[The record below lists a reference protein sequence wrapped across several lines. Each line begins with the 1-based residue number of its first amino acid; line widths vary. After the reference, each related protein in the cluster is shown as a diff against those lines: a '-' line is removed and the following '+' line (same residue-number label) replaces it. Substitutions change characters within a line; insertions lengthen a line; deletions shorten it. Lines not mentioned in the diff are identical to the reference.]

1 MAEGSILP
9 TVPNAAIERGQP
21 IQVNAPMAQQQARQ
35 AFVPSRTQY
44 VQASGQ
50 ARVQESLLGEVNNR
64 NIEALSRLSASLG
77 QKFQEAQEDKFA
89 EGYLRHMQGEAVA
102 DIAEENP
109 FWGIFG
115 DGAAVRGA
123 RAAQVQNA
131 GTSVLS
137 WVQANQGSL
146 IGMPADAQRKAVA
159 DYVQTLNTG
168 DPQADMLIAQSA
180 MKMFPAVMDNL
191 TRASEGENQRQAAL
205 AQADVLEQHAQGLSY
220 AADQVAKGQMAPEHY
235 DALKAQFL
243 QAAMPMPG
251 QSPESYRA
259 SMQGNVLSLVRNGQ
273 FELANSVRSQVLDPM
288 LTPDE
293 RFQLDQQMKQANA
306 TWLKDN
312 PVSRDYT
319 EFTGT
324 LPSQINAGRYSTEE
338 QLLADIDRTNA
349 DFKAQTGALNP
360 MINNEERAQYLAR
373 WQAWKQQQDEANAK
387 AEAKQN
393 DEEVK
398 RTIFMQGFAHGS
410 PSTMTASGLDARQ
423 KAAFEQ
429 TEAAKF
435 LTEPGLQSASN
446 LGKLAVNG
454 YTLAPLKEKLSGTL
468 GVLKG
473 GGIPREEDM
482 QALQASFQKF
492 QNTPYGLGAAE
503 AYFGED
509 LPLVMEMAGLDMS
522 DKANQQYFRERAQAQ
537 RNVLKPGPDTIKK
550 ANDLVD
556 SEMTNKGIGSWWA
569 RTFNDAQAIGIG
581 YESALKED
589 MKRHTAEVM
598 AQYPNLDEEQVLK
611 IAGQRSM
618 KGKQVLGNMLVA
630 GPGADK
636 LFRNL
641 NSHLDI
647 PMQTPGDTRFNVAI
661 NDQIRTKVDK
671 RYDFTVG
678 SINAFQNGQMYVTV
692 TRDDGVQQNIVMSAE
707 QVAQSINTSKAK
719 ATADNKERRKTY
731 QLETG
736 MREAYRVSEANRGKM

>member
-1 MAEGSILP
+1 MAEGNILP

-21 IQVNAPMAQQQARQ
+21 IQVNAPMATQQAQQ
-35 AFVPSRTQY
+35 AFRPARSTY
-44 VQASGQ
+44 IQASGNAKQ
-50 ARVQESLLGEVNNR
+50 MDVLLGEVNSR
-64 NIEALSRLSASLG
+64 NLEALSRLSANLG

-109 FWGIFG
+109 FKGIFG

-123 RAAQVQNA
+123 RAAQVQNS
-131 GTSVLS
+131 GSSVLS

-159 DYVQTLNTG
+159 DYIQTLNTG
-168 DPQADMLIAQSA
+168 DPQADMLIAQNA
-180 MKMFPAVMDNL
+180 MKILPAVMDNL

-205 AQADVLEQHAQGLSY
+205 AQADTLEQHAQGLQY
-220 AADQVAKGQMAPEHY
+220 AADQVAKGQLAPEHY
-235 DALKAQFL
+235 DALKAQAI
-243 QAAMPMPG
+243 QSAMPMPG

-259 SMQGNVLSLVRNGQ
+259 SMQGNMLSLVRNGQ
-273 FELANSVRSQVLDPM
+273 FELANSIRSQVLDPM

-293 RFQLDQQMKQANA
+293 QFQLDQQMKQANA

-312 PVSRDYT
+312 PVSGDFT
-319 EFTGT
+319 MFTGT

-338 QLLADIDRTNA
+338 QLLADIERTNG
-349 DFKAQTGALNP
+349 DYKSQTGALNP
-360 MINNEERAQYLAR
+360 MINNEEKAQYVAR
-373 WQAWKQQQDEANAK
+373 WQAWKQQQDAADAK
-387 AEAKQN
+387 AQAKQD
-393 DEEVK
+393 DEQVK
-398 RTIFMQGFAHGS
+398 RTIYMQGFAHGS
-410 PSTMTASGLDARQ
+410 PSVMTASGLDARQ

-509 LPLVMEMAGLDMS
+509 LPLMMEMANMDMS

-537 RNVLKPGPDTIKK
+537 RQVLKPGQDTINK

-556 SEMTNKGIGSWWA
+556 SEMQPGWWSK
-569 RTFNDAQAIGIG
+569 FWGDAQSLGVG
-581 YESALKED
+581 YEAALKED
-589 MKRHTAEVM
+589 MKRHTSEVM

-661 NDQIRTKVDK
+661 NDSIRTKVDK

-692 TRDDGVQQNIVMSAE
+692 TRDDGMQQSIVMSAQ
-707 QVAQSINTSKAK
+707 QVAEQINSSKAK
-719 ATADNKERRKTY
+719 ATADDKERRKSMT
-731 QLETG
+731 LETG
-736 MREAYRVSEANRGKM
+736 MREAYRVSEANKGKY

>member
-1 MAEGSILP
+1 MAEGNILP

-21 IQVNAPMAQQQARQ
+21 IQVNAPMATQQAQQ
-35 AFVPSRTQY
+35 AFRPARSTY
-44 VQASGQ
+44 IQASGNAKQ
-50 ARVQESLLGEVNNR
+50 MDVLLGEVNSR
-64 NIEALSRLSASLG
+64 NLEALSRLSANLG

-109 FWGIFG
+109 FKGIFG

-123 RAAQVQNA
+123 RAAQVQNS
-131 GTSVLS
+131 GSSVLS

-159 DYVQTLNTG
+159 DYIQTLNTG
-168 DPQADMLIAQSA
+168 DPQADMLIAQNA
-180 MKMFPAVMDNL
+180 MKILPAVMDNL

-205 AQADVLEQHAQGLSY
+205 AQADTLEQHAQGLQY
-220 AADQVAKGQMAPEHY
+220 AADQVAKGQLAPEHY
-235 DALKAQFL
+235 DALKAQAI
-243 QAAMPMPG
+243 QSAMPMPG

-259 SMQGNVLSLVRNGQ
+259 SMQGNMLSLVRNGQ
-273 FELANSVRSQVLDPM
+273 FELANSIRSQVLDPM

-312 PVSRDYT
+312 PVSGDYT
-319 EFTGT
+319 MFTGT
-324 LPSQINAGRYSTEE
+324 LPSQINAGRYATEE
-338 QLLADIDRTNA
+338 QLLADIDRTNG
-349 DFKAQTGALNP
+349 DYKSQTGALNP
-360 MINNEERAQYLAR
+360 MINNEEKAQYVAR
-373 WQAWKQQQDEANAK
+373 WQAWKQQQDAAAAK
-387 AEAKQN
+387 EQAKQD
-393 DEEVK
+393 DEQVK
-398 RTIFMQGFAHGS
+398 RTIYMQGFAHGS
-410 PSTMTASGLDARQ
+410 PSVMTASGLDARQ

-509 LPLVMEMAGLDMS
+509 LPLVMEMAGMDMS

-537 RNVLKPGPDTIKK
+537 RNVLKPGQDTINK

-556 SEMTNKGIGSWWA
+556 SEMQPGWWSK
-569 RTFNDAQAIGIG
+569 FWGDAQALGVG

-598 AQYPNLDEEQVLK
+598 AQYPNLNEEQVLK

-661 NDQIRTKVDK
+661 NDSIRTKVDK

-707 QVAQSINTSKAK
+707 NVAQMINTSKAK
-719 ATADNKERRKTY
+719 ATADDKERRKANN
-731 QLETG
+731 LETG
-736 MREAYRVSEANRGKM
+736 MREAYRVSEANKGKY

>member
-1 MAEGSILP
+1 MAEGNILP

-21 IQVNAPMAQQQARQ
+21 IQVNAPMATQQAQQ
-35 AFVPSRTQY
+35 AFRPARSTY
-44 VQASGQ
+44 IQASGNAKQ
-50 ARVQESLLGEVNNR
+50 MDVLLGEVNSR
-64 NIEALSRLSASLG
+64 NLEALSRLSANLG

-109 FWGIFG
+109 FKGIFG

-123 RAAQVQNA
+123 RAAQVQNS
-131 GTSVLS
+131 GSSVLS

-159 DYVQTLNTG
+159 DYIQTLNTG
-168 DPQADMLIAQSA
+168 DPQADMLIAQNA
-180 MKMFPAVMDNL
+180 MKILPAVMDNL

-205 AQADVLEQHAQGLSY
+205 AQADTLEQHAQGLQY
-220 AADQVAKGQMAPEHY
+220 AADQVAKGQLAPEHY
-235 DALKAQFL
+235 DALKAQAI
-243 QAAMPMPG
+243 QSAMPMPG

-259 SMQGNVLSLVRNGQ
+259 SMQGNMLSLVRNGQ
-273 FELANSVRSQVLDPM
+273 FELANSIRSQVLDPM

-293 RFQLDQQMKQANA
+293 QFQLDQQMKQANA

-312 PVSRDYT
+312 PVSGDYT
-319 EFTGT
+319 MFTGT
-324 LPSQINAGRYSTEE
+324 LPSQINAGRYATEE
-338 QLLADIDRTNA
+338 QLLADIDRTNG
-349 DFKAQTGALNP
+349 DYKSQTGALNP
-360 MINNEERAQYLAR
+360 MINNEEKAQYVAR
-373 WQAWKQQQDEANAK
+373 WQAWKQQQDAAAAK
-387 AEAKQN
+387 EQAKQD
-393 DEEVK
+393 DEQVK
-398 RTIFMQGFAHGS
+398 RTIYMQGFAHGS
-410 PSTMTASGLDARQ
+410 PSVMAASGLDARQ

-509 LPLVMEMAGLDMS
+509 LPLVMEMAGMDMS

-537 RNVLKPGPDTIKK
+537 RNVLKPGQDTINK

-556 SEMTNKGIGSWWA
+556 AEMQPGWWSK
-569 RTFNDAQAIGIG
+569 FWGDAQALGVG

-598 AQYPNLDEEQVLK
+598 AQYPNLNEEQVLK

-661 NDQIRTKVDK
+661 NDSIRTKVDK

-707 QVAQSINTSKAK
+707 NVAQMINTSKAK
-719 ATADNKERRKTY
+719 ATADDKERRKSNN
-731 QLETG
+731 LATG
-736 MREAYRVSEANRGKM
+736 MREAYRVSEANKGKY

>member
-1 MAEGSILP
+1 MAEGNILP

-21 IQVNAPMAQQQARQ
+21 IKVNAPMATQQAQQ
-35 AFVPSRTQY
+35 AFRPARSTY
-44 VQASGQ
+44 IQASGNAKQ
-50 ARVQESLLGEVNNR
+50 MDVLLGEVNSR
-64 NIEALSRLSASLG
+64 NLEALSRLSANLG

-109 FWGIFG
+109 FKGIFG

-123 RAAQVQNA
+123 RAAQVQNS
-131 GTSVLS
+131 GSSVLS

-159 DYVQTLNTG
+159 DYIQTLNTG
-168 DPQADMLIAQSA
+168 DPQADMLIAQNA
-180 MKMFPAVMDNL
+180 MKILPAVMDNL

-205 AQADVLEQHAQGLSY
+205 AQADTLEQHAQGLQY
-220 AADQVAKGQMAPEHY
+220 AADQVAKGQLAPEHY
-235 DALKAQFL
+235 DALKAQAI
-243 QAAMPMPG
+243 QSAMPMPG

-259 SMQGNVLSLVRNGQ
+259 SMQGNMLSLVRNGQ
-273 FELANSVRSQVLDPM
+273 FELANSIRSQVLDPM

-293 RFQLDQQMKQANA
+293 QFQLDQQMKQANA

-312 PVSRDYT
+312 PVSGDYT
-319 EFTGT
+319 MFTGT
-324 LPSQINAGRYSTEE
+324 LPSQINAGRYATEE
-338 QLLADIDRTNA
+338 QLLADIDRTNG
-349 DFKAQTGALNP
+349 DYKSQTGALNP
-360 MINNEERAQYLAR
+360 MINNEEKAQYVAR
-373 WQAWKQQQDEANAK
+373 WQAWKQQQDAAAAK
-387 AEAKQN
+387 EQAKQD
-393 DEEVK
+393 DEQVK
-398 RTIFMQGFAHGS
+398 RTIYMQGFAHGS
-410 PSTMTASGLDARQ
+410 PSVMTASGLDARQ

-509 LPLVMEMAGLDMS
+509 LPLVMEMAGMDMS

-537 RNVLKPGPDTIKK
+537 RTVLKPGQDTINK

-556 SEMTNKGIGSWWA
+556 SEMQPGWWSK
-569 RTFNDAQAIGIG
+569 FWGDAQALGVG
-581 YESALKED
+581 YEAALKED

-598 AQYPNLDEEQVLK
+598 AQYPNLNEEQVLK

-661 NDQIRTKVDK
+661 NDSIRTKVDK

-707 QVAQSINTSKAK
+707 NVAQMINTSKAK
-719 ATADNKERRKTY
+719 ATADDKERRKANN
-731 QLETG
+731 LATG
-736 MREAYRVSEANRGKM
+736 MREAYRVSEANKGKY

>member
-1 MAEGSILP
+1 MAEGNILP

-21 IQVNAPMAQQQARQ
+21 IQVNAPMATQQAQQ
-35 AFVPSRTQY
+35 AFRPARSTY
-44 VQASGQ
+44 IQASGNAKQ
-50 ARVQESLLGEVNNR
+50 MDVLLGEVNSR
-64 NIEALSRLSASLG
+64 NLEALSRLSANLG

-109 FWGIFG
+109 FKGIFG

-123 RAAQVQNA
+123 RAAQVQNS
-131 GTSVLS
+131 GSSVLS

-159 DYVQTLNTG
+159 DYIQTLNTG
-168 DPQADMLIAQSA
+168 DPQADMLIAQNA
-180 MKMFPAVMDNL
+180 MKILPAVMDNL

-205 AQADVLEQHAQGLSY
+205 AQADTLEQHAQGLQY
-220 AADQVAKGQMAPEHY
+220 AADQVAKGQLAPEHY
-235 DALKAQFL
+235 DALKAQAI
-243 QAAMPMPG
+243 QSAMPMPG

-259 SMQGNVLSLVRNGQ
+259 SMQGNMLSLVRNGQ
-273 FELANSVRSQVLDPM
+273 FELANSIRSQVLDPM

-312 PVSRDYT
+312 PVSGDYT
-319 EFTGT
+319 MFTGT
-324 LPSQINAGRYSTEE
+324 LPSQINAGRYATEE
-338 QLLADIDRTNA
+338 QLLADIERTNG
-349 DFKAQTGALNP
+349 DYKAQTGALNP
-360 MINNEERAQYLAR
+360 MINNEEKAEYVAR
-373 WQAWKQQQDEANAK
+373 WQAWKQQQDASAAK
-387 AEAKQN
+387 EQAKQD
-393 DEEVK
+393 DEQVK
-398 RTIFMQGFAHGS
+398 RTIYMQGFAHGS
-410 PSTMTASGLDARQ
+410 PSVMTASGLDARQ

-473 GGIPREEDM
+473 GGIPRAEDM

-537 RNVLKPGPDTIKK
+537 RSVLKPGQDTINK

-556 SEMTNKGIGSWWA
+556 SEMQPGWWSK
-569 RTFNDAQAIGIG
+569 FWGDAQALGVG
-581 YESALKED
+581 YEAALKED

-598 AQYPNLDEEQVLK
+598 AQYPNLNEEQVLK

-661 NDQIRTKVDK
+661 NDSIRTKVDK

-707 QVAQSINTSKAK
+707 NVAQMINTSKAK
-719 ATADNKERRKTY
+719 ATADDKERRKANN
-731 QLETG
+731 LETG
-736 MREAYRVSEANRGKM
+736 MREAYRVSEANKGKY

>member
-1 MAEGSILP
+1 MAEGNILP

-21 IQVNAPMAQQQARQ
+21 IQVNAPMATQQAQQ
-35 AFVPSRTQY
+35 AFRPARSTY
-44 VQASGQ
+44 IQASGNAKQ
-50 ARVQESLLGEVNNR
+50 MDVLLGEVNSR
-64 NIEALSRLSASLG
+64 NLEALSRLSANLG

-109 FWGIFG
+109 FKGIFG

-123 RAAQVQNA
+123 RAAQVQNS
-131 GTSVLS
+131 GSSVLS

-159 DYVQTLNTG
+159 DYIQTLNTG
-168 DPQADMLIAQSA
+168 DPQADMLIAQNA
-180 MKMFPAVMDNL
+180 MKILPAVMDNL

-205 AQADVLEQHAQGLSY
+205 AQADTLEQHAQGLQY
-220 AADQVAKGQMAPEHY
+220 AADQVAKGQLAPEHY
-235 DALKAQFL
+235 DALKAQAI
-243 QAAMPMPG
+243 QSAMPMPG

-259 SMQGNVLSLVRNGQ
+259 SMQGNMLSLVRNGQ
-273 FELANSVRSQVLDPM
+273 FELANSIRSQVLDPM

-312 PVSRDYT
+312 PVSGDYT
-319 EFTGT
+319 MFTGT
-324 LPSQINAGRYSTEE
+324 LPSQINAGRYSSEE

-349 DFKAQTGALNP
+349 DYKSQTGALNP
-360 MINNEERAQYLAR
+360 MINNEEKAQYVAR
-373 WQAWKQQQDEANAK
+373 WQAWKQQQDAAAAK
-387 AEAKQN
+387 EQAKQD
-393 DEEVK
+393 DEQVK
-398 RTIFMQGFAHGS
+398 RTIYMQGFAHGS
-410 PSTMTASGLDARQ
+410 PSVMTASGLDARQ

-509 LPLVMEMAGLDMS
+509 LPLVMEMAGMDMS

-537 RNVLKPGPDTIKK
+537 RTVLKPGQDTINK

-556 SEMTNKGIGSWWA
+556 SEMQPGWWSK
-569 RTFNDAQAIGIG
+569 FWGDAQALGVG

-598 AQYPNLDEEQVLK
+598 AQYPNLNEEQVLK

-661 NDQIRTKVDK
+661 NDSIRTKVDK

-707 QVAQSINTSKAK
+707 QVAQMINSSKAK
-719 ATADNKERRKTY
+719 ATADDKERRKANN
-731 QLETG
+731 LATG
-736 MREAYRVSEANRGKM
+736 MREAYRVSEANKGKY

>member
-1 MAEGSILP
+1 MAEGNILP

-21 IQVNAPMAQQQARQ
+21 IQVNAPMATQQAQQ
-35 AFVPSRTQY
+35 AFRPARSTY
-44 VQASGQ
+44 IQASGNAKQ
-50 ARVQESLLGEVNNR
+50 MDVLLGEVNSR
-64 NIEALSRLSASLG
+64 NLEALSRLSANLG

-109 FWGIFG
+109 FKGIFG

-123 RAAQVQNA
+123 RAAQVQNS
-131 GTSVLS
+131 GSSVLS

-159 DYVQTLNTG
+159 DYIQTLNTG
-168 DPQADMLIAQSA
+168 DPQADMLIAQNA
-180 MKMFPAVMDNL
+180 MKILPAVMDNL

-205 AQADVLEQHAQGLSY
+205 AQADTLEQHAQGLQY
-220 AADQVAKGQMAPEHY
+220 AADQVAKGQLAPEHY
-235 DALKAQFL
+235 DALKAQAI
-243 QAAMPMPG
+243 QSAMPMPG

-259 SMQGNVLSLVRNGQ
+259 SMQGNMLSLVRNGQ
-273 FELANSVRSQVLDPM
+273 FELANSIRSQVLDPM

-293 RFQLDQQMKQANA
+293 QFQLDQQMKQANA

-312 PVSRDYT
+312 PVSGDYT
-319 EFTGT
+319 MFTGT
-324 LPSQINAGRYSTEE
+324 LPSQINAGRYATEE
-338 QLLADIDRTNA
+338 QLLADIDRTNG
-349 DFKAQTGALNP
+349 DYKSQTGALNP
-360 MINNEERAQYLAR
+360 MINNEEKAQYVAR
-373 WQAWKQQQDEANAK
+373 WQAWKQQQDAAAAK
-387 AEAKQN
+387 EQAKQD
-393 DEEVK
+393 DEQVK
-398 RTIFMQGFAHGS
+398 RTIYMQGFAHGS
-410 PSTMTASGLDARQ
+410 PSVMTASGLDARQ

-509 LPLVMEMAGLDMS
+509 LPLVMEMAGMDMS

-537 RNVLKPGPDTIKK
+537 RTVLKPGQDTINK

-556 SEMTNKGIGSWWA
+556 AEMQPGWWSK
-569 RTFNDAQAIGIG
+569 FWGDAQALGVG

-598 AQYPNLDEEQVLK
+598 AQYPNLNEEQVLK

-661 NDQIRTKVDK
+661 NDSIRTKVDK

-707 QVAQSINTSKAK
+707 QVAQMINSSKAK
-719 ATADNKERRKTY
+719 ATADDKERRKANN
-731 QLETG
+731 LATG
-736 MREAYRVSEANRGKM
+736 MREAYRVSEANKGKY

>member
-1 MAEGSILP
+1 MAEGNILP

-21 IQVNAPMAQQQARQ
+21 IQVNAPMATQQAQQ
-35 AFVPSRTQY
+35 AFRPARSTY
-44 VQASGQ
+44 IQASGNAKQ
-50 ARVQESLLGEVNNR
+50 MDVLLGEVNSR
-64 NIEALSRLSASLG
+64 NLEALSRLSANLG

-109 FWGIFG
+109 FKGIFG

-123 RAAQVQNA
+123 RAAQVQNS
-131 GTSVLS
+131 GSSVLS

-168 DPQADMLIAQSA
+168 DPQADMLIAQNA
-180 MKMFPAVMDNL
+180 MKILPAVMDNL

-205 AQADVLEQHAQGLSY
+205 AQADTLEQHAQGLQY
-220 AADQVAKGQMAPEHY
+220 AADQVAKGQLAPEHY
-235 DALKAQFL
+235 DALKAQAI
-243 QAAMPMPG
+243 QSAMPMPG

-259 SMQGNVLSLVRNGQ
+259 SMQGNMLSLVRNGQ
-273 FELANSVRSQVLDPM
+273 FELANSIRSQVLDPM

-312 PVSRDYT
+312 PVSGDYT
-319 EFTGT
+319 MFTGT
-324 LPSQINAGRYSTEE
+324 LPSQINAGRYSSED

-349 DFKAQTGALNP
+349 DYKSQTGALNP
-360 MINNEERAQYLAR
+360 MINNEEKAQYVAR
-373 WQAWKQQQDEANAK
+373 WQAWKQQQDAAAAK
-387 AEAKQN
+387 EQAKQD
-393 DEEVK
+393 DEQVK
-398 RTIFMQGFAHGS
+398 RTIYMQGFAHGS
-410 PSTMTASGLDARQ
+410 PSVMTASGLDARQ

-509 LPLVMEMAGLDMS
+509 LPLVMEMAGMDMS

-537 RNVLKPGPDTIKK
+537 RNVLKPGQDTINK

-556 SEMTNKGIGSWWA
+556 AEMQPGWWSK
-569 RTFNDAQAIGIG
+569 FWGDAQALGVG

-598 AQYPNLDEEQVLK
+598 AQYPNLNEEQVLK

-661 NDQIRTKVDK
+661 NDSIRTKVDK

-707 QVAQSINTSKAK
+707 NVAQMINSSKAK
-719 ATADNKERRKTY
+719 ATADDKERRKANN
-731 QLETG
+731 LETG
-736 MREAYRVSEANRGKM
+736 MREAYRVSEANKGKY

>member
-1 MAEGSILP
+1 MAEGNILP

-21 IQVNAPMAQQQARQ
+21 IQVNAPMATQQAQQ
-35 AFVPSRTQY
+35 AFRPARSTY
-44 VQASGQ
+44 IQASGNAKQ
-50 ARVQESLLGEVNNR
+50 MDVLLGEVNSR
-64 NIEALSRLSASLG
+64 NLEALSRLSANLG

-109 FWGIFG
+109 FKGIFG

-123 RAAQVQNA
+123 RAAQVQNS
-131 GTSVLS
+131 GSSVLS

-159 DYVQTLNTG
+159 DYIQTLNTG
-168 DPQADMLIAQSA
+168 DPQADMLIAQNA
-180 MKMFPAVMDNL
+180 MKILPAVMDNL

-205 AQADVLEQHAQGLSY
+205 AQADTLEQHAQGLQY
-220 AADQVAKGQMAPEHY
+220 AADQVAKGQLAPEHY
-235 DALKAQFL
+235 DALKAQAI
-243 QAAMPMPG
+243 QSAMPMPG

-259 SMQGNVLSLVRNGQ
+259 SMQGNMLSLVRNGQ
-273 FELANSVRSQVLDPM
+273 FELANSIRSQVLDPM

-312 PVSRDYT
+312 PVSGDYT
-319 EFTGT
+319 MFTGT
-324 LPSQINAGRYSTEE
+324 LPSQINAGRYATEE
-338 QLLADIDRTNA
+338 QLLADIDRTNG
-349 DFKAQTGALNP
+349 DYKSQTGALNP
-360 MINNEERAQYLAR
+360 MINNEEKAQYVAR
-373 WQAWKQQQDEANAK
+373 WQAWKQQQDAAAAK
-387 AEAKQN
+387 EQAKQD
-393 DEEVK
+393 DEQVK
-398 RTIFMQGFAHGS
+398 RTIYMQGFAHGS
-410 PSTMTASGLDARQ
+410 PSVMTASGLDARQ

-509 LPLVMEMAGLDMS
+509 LPLVMEMAGMDMS

-537 RNVLKPGPDTIKK
+537 RTVLKPGQDTINK

-556 SEMTNKGIGSWWA
+556 AEMQPGWWSK
-569 RTFNDAQAIGIG
+569 FWGDAQALGVG

-598 AQYPNLDEEQVLK
+598 AQYPNLNEEQVLK

-661 NDQIRTKVDK
+661 NDSIRTKVDK

-707 QVAQSINTSKAK
+707 QVAQMINSSKAK
-719 ATADNKERRKTY
+719 ATADDKERRKANN
-731 QLETG
+731 LATG
-736 MREAYRVSEANRGKM
+736 MREAYRVSEANKGKY

>member
-1 MAEGSILP
+1 MAEGNILP

-21 IQVNAPMAQQQARQ
+21 IQVNAPMATQQAQQ
-35 AFVPSRTQY
+35 AFRPARSTY
-44 VQASGQ
+44 IQASGNAKQ
-50 ARVQESLLGEVNNR
+50 MDVLLGEVNSR
-64 NIEALSRLSASLG
+64 NLEALSRLSANLG

-109 FWGIFG
+109 FKGIFG

-123 RAAQVQNA
+123 RAAQVQNS
-131 GTSVLS
+131 GSSVLS

-159 DYVQTLNTG
+159 DYIQTLNTG
-168 DPQADMLIAQSA
+168 DPQADMLIAQNA
-180 MKMFPAVMDNL
+180 MKILPAVMDNL

-205 AQADVLEQHAQGLSY
+205 AQADTLEQHAQGLQY
-220 AADQVAKGQMAPEHY
+220 AADQVAKGQLAPEHY
-235 DALKAQFL
+235 DALKAQAI
-243 QAAMPMPG
+243 QSAMPMPG

-259 SMQGNVLSLVRNGQ
+259 SMQGNMLSLVRNGQ
-273 FELANSVRSQVLDPM
+273 FELANSIRSQVLDPM
-288 LTPDE
+288 LTPAE
-293 RFQLDQQMKQANA
+293 KFQLDQQMKQANA

-312 PVSRDYT
+312 PVSGDYT
-319 EFTGT
+319 MFTGT
-324 LPSQINAGRYSTEE
+324 LPSQINAGRYATEE
-338 QLLADIDRTNA
+338 QLLADIDRTNG
-349 DFKAQTGALNP
+349 DYKSQTGALNP
-360 MINNEERAQYLAR
+360 MINNEEKAQYVAR
-373 WQAWKQQQDEANAK
+373 WQAWKQQQDAAAAK
-387 AEAKQN
+387 EQAKQD
-393 DEEVK
+393 DEQVK
-398 RTIFMQGFAHGS
+398 RTIYMQGFAHGS
-410 PSTMTASGLDARQ
+410 PSVMTASGLDARQ

-509 LPLVMEMAGLDMS
+509 LPLVMEMAGMDMS

-537 RNVLKPGPDTIKK
+537 RTVLKPGQDTINK

-556 SEMTNKGIGSWWA
+556 AEMQPGWWSK
-569 RTFNDAQAIGIG
+569 FWGDAQALGVG

-598 AQYPNLDEEQVLK
+598 AQYPNLNEEQVLK

-661 NDQIRTKVDK
+661 NDSIRTKVDK

-707 QVAQSINTSKAK
+707 QVAQMINSSKAK
-719 ATADNKERRKTY
+719 ATADDKERRKANN
-731 QLETG
+731 LATG
-736 MREAYRVSEANRGKM
+736 MREAYRVSEANKGKY

>member
-1 MAEGSILP
+1 MAEGNILP

-21 IQVNAPMAQQQARQ
+21 IQVNAPMATQQAQQ
-35 AFVPSRTQY
+35 AFRPARSTY
-44 VQASGQ
+44 IQASGNAKQ
-50 ARVQESLLGEVNNR
+50 MDVLLGEVNSR
-64 NIEALSRLSASLG
+64 NLEALSRLSANLG

-109 FWGIFG
+109 FKGIFG

-123 RAAQVQNA
+123 RAAQVQNS
-131 GTSVLS
+131 GSSVLA

-168 DPQADMLIAQSA
+168 DPQADMLIAQNA
-180 MKMFPAVMDNL
+180 MKILPAVMDNL

-205 AQADVLEQHAQGLSY
+205 AQADTLEQHAQGLQY
-220 AADQVAKGQMAPEHY
+220 AADQVAKGQLAPEHY
-235 DALKAQFL
+235 DALKAQAI
-243 QAAMPMPG
+243 QSAMPMPG

-259 SMQGNVLSLVRNGQ
+259 SMQGNMLSLVRNGQ
-273 FELANSVRSQVLDPM
+273 FELANSIRSQVLDPM

-312 PVSRDYT
+312 PVSGDYT
-319 EFTGT
+319 MFTGT
-324 LPSQINAGRYSTEE
+324 LPSQINAGRYSSED

-349 DFKAQTGALNP
+349 DYKSQTGALNP
-360 MINNEERAQYLAR
+360 MINNEEKAEYVAR
-373 WQAWKQQQDEANAK
+373 WQAWKQQQDA
-387 AEAKQN
+387 AEAKAQAKQD
-393 DEEVK
+393 DEQVK
-398 RTIFMQGFAHGS
+398 RTIYMQGFAHGS
-410 PSTMTASGLDARQ
+410 PSVMTASGLDARQ

-537 RNVLKPGPDTIKK
+537 RNVLKPGQDTINK

-556 SEMTNKGIGSWWA
+556 AEMQPGWWSK
-569 RTFNDAQAIGIG
+569 FWGDAQALGVG
-581 YESALKED
+581 YEAALKED

-598 AQYPNLDEEQVLK
+598 AQYPNLNEEQVLK

-661 NDQIRTKVDK
+661 NDSIRTKVDK

-707 QVAQSINTSKAK
+707 NVAQMINSSKAK
-719 ATADNKERRKTY
+719 ATADDKERRKANN
-731 QLETG
+731 LATG
-736 MREAYRVSEANRGKM
+736 MREAYRVSEANKGKF

>member
-1 MAEGSILP
+1 MAEGNILP

-21 IQVNAPMAQQQARQ
+21 IQVNAPMATQQAQQ
-35 AFVPSRTQY
+35 AFRPARSTY
-44 VQASGQ
+44 IQASGNAKQ
-50 ARVQESLLGEVNNR
+50 MDVLLGEVNSR
-64 NIEALSRLSASLG
+64 NLEALSRLSANLG

-109 FWGIFG
+109 FKGIFG

-123 RAAQVQNA
+123 RAAQVQNS
-131 GTSVLS
+131 GSSVLS

-159 DYVQTLNTG
+159 DYIQTLNTG
-168 DPQADMLIAQSA
+168 DPQADMLIAQNA
-180 MKMFPAVMDNL
+180 MKILPAVMDNL

-205 AQADVLEQHAQGLSY
+205 AQADTLEQHAQGLQY
-220 AADQVAKGQMAPEHY
+220 AADQVAKGQLAPEHY
-235 DALKAQFL
+235 DALKAQAI
-243 QAAMPMPG
+243 QSAMPMPG

-259 SMQGNVLSLVRNGQ
+259 SMQGNMLSLVRNGQ
-273 FELANSVRSQVLDPM
+273 FELANSIRSQVLDPM

-312 PVSRDYT
+312 PVSGDYT
-319 EFTGT
+319 MFTGT
-324 LPSQINAGRYSTEE
+324 LPSQINAGRYATEE
-338 QLLADIDRTNA
+338 QLLADIDRTNG
-349 DFKAQTGALNP
+349 DYKSQTGALNP
-360 MINNEERAQYLAR
+360 MINNEEKAQYVAR
-373 WQAWKQQQDEANAK
+373 WQAWKQQQDAAAAK
-387 AEAKQN
+387 EQAKQD
-393 DEEVK
+393 DEQVK
-398 RTIFMQGFAHGS
+398 RTIYMQGFAHGS
-410 PSTMTASGLDARQ
+410 PSVMTASGLDARQ

-509 LPLVMEMAGLDMS
+509 LPLVMEMAGMDMS

-537 RNVLKPGPDTIKK
+537 RTVLKPGQDTINK

-556 SEMTNKGIGSWWA
+556 SEMQPGWWSK
-569 RTFNDAQAIGIG
+569 FWGDAQALGVG
-581 YESALKED
+581 YEAALKED

-598 AQYPNLDEEQVLK
+598 AQYPNLNEEQVLK

-661 NDQIRTKVDK
+661 NDSIRTKVDK

-707 QVAQSINTSKAK
+707 NVAQMINTSKAK
-719 ATADNKERRKTY
+719 ATADDKERRKANN
-731 QLETG
+731 LATG
-736 MREAYRVSEANRGKM
+736 MREAYRVSEANKGKF

>member
-1 MAEGSILP
+1 MAEGNILP

-21 IQVNAPMAQQQARQ
+21 IQVNAPMATQQAQQ
-35 AFVPSRTQY
+35 AFRPARSTY
-44 VQASGQ
+44 IQASGNAKQ
-50 ARVQESLLGEVNNR
+50 MDVLLGEVNSR
-64 NIEALSRLSASLG
+64 NLEALSRLSANLG

-109 FWGIFG
+109 FKGIFG

-123 RAAQVQNA
+123 RAAQVQNS
-131 GTSVLS
+131 GSSVLS

-159 DYVQTLNTG
+159 DYIQTLNTG
-168 DPQADMLIAQSA
+168 DPQADMLIAQNA
-180 MKMFPAVMDNL
+180 MKILPAVMDNL

-205 AQADVLEQHAQGLSY
+205 AQADTLEQHAQGLQY
-220 AADQVAKGQMAPEHY
+220 AADQVAKGQLAPEHY
-235 DALKAQFL
+235 DALKAQAI
-243 QAAMPMPG
+243 QSAMPMPG

-259 SMQGNVLSLVRNGQ
+259 SMQGNMLSLVRNGQ
-273 FELANSVRSQVLDPM
+273 FELANSIRSQVLDPM

-293 RFQLDQQMKQANA
+293 QFQLDQQMKQANA

-312 PVSRDYT
+312 PVSGDYT
-319 EFTGT
+319 MFTGT
-324 LPSQINAGRYSTEE
+324 LPSQINAGRYATEE
-338 QLLADIDRTNA
+338 QLLADIDRTNG
-349 DFKAQTGALNP
+349 DYKSQTGALNP
-360 MINNEERAQYLAR
+360 MINNEEKAQYVAR
-373 WQAWKQQQDEANAK
+373 WQAWKQQQDAAAAK
-387 AEAKQN
+387 EQAKQD
-393 DEEVK
+393 DEQVK
-398 RTIFMQGFAHGS
+398 RTIYMQGFAHGS
-410 PSTMTASGLDARQ
+410 PSVMTASGLDARQ

-454 YTLAPLKEKLSGTL
+454 YTLAPLKEKLAGTL

-509 LPLVMEMAGLDMS
+509 LPLVMEMAGMDMS

-537 RNVLKPGPDTIKK
+537 RNVLKPGQDTINK

-556 SEMTNKGIGSWWA
+556 AEMQPGWWSK
-569 RTFNDAQAIGIG
+569 FWGDAQALGVG

-598 AQYPNLDEEQVLK
+598 AQYPNLNEEQVLK

-661 NDQIRTKVDK
+661 NDSIRTKVDK

-707 QVAQSINTSKAK
+707 NVAHMINSSKAK
-719 ATADNKERRKTY
+719 ATADDKERRKANN
-731 QLETG
+731 LETG
-736 MREAYRVSEANRGKM
+736 MREAYRVSEANKGKL

>member
-1 MAEGSILP
+1 MAEGNILP

-21 IQVNAPMAQQQARQ
+21 IQVNAPMATQQAQQ
-35 AFVPSRTQY
+35 AFRPARSTY
-44 VQASGQ
+44 IQASGNAKQ
-50 ARVQESLLGEVNNR
+50 MDVLLGEVNSR
-64 NIEALSRLSASLG
+64 NLEALSRLSANLG

-109 FWGIFG
+109 FKGIFG

-123 RAAQVQNA
+123 RAAQVQNS
-131 GTSVLS
+131 GSSVLS

-159 DYVQTLNTG
+159 DYIQTLNTG
-168 DPQADMLIAQSA
+168 DPQADMLIAQNA
-180 MKMFPAVMDNL
+180 MKILPAVMDNL

-205 AQADVLEQHAQGLSY
+205 AQADTLEQHAQGLQY
-220 AADQVAKGQMAPEHY
+220 AADQVAKGQLAPEHY
-235 DALKAQFL
+235 DALKAQAI
-243 QAAMPMPG
+243 QSAMPMTG

-259 SMQGNVLSLVRNGQ
+259 SMQGNMLSLVRNGQ
-273 FELANSVRSQVLDPM
+273 FELANSIRSQVLDPM

-293 RFQLDQQMKQANA
+293 QFQLDQQMKQANA

-312 PVSRDYT
+312 PVSGDYT
-319 EFTGT
+319 MFTGT
-324 LPSQINAGRYSTEE
+324 LPSQINAGRYATEE
-338 QLLADIDRTNA
+338 QLLADIDRTNG
-349 DFKAQTGALNP
+349 DYKSQTGALNP
-360 MINNEERAQYLAR
+360 MINNEEKAQYVAR
-373 WQAWKQQQDEANAK
+373 WQAWKQQQDAAAAK
-387 AEAKQN
+387 EQAKQD
-393 DEEVK
+393 DEQVK
-398 RTIFMQGFAHGS
+398 RTIYMQGFAHGS
-410 PSTMTASGLDARQ
+410 PSVMTASGLDARQ

-509 LPLVMEMAGLDMS
+509 LPLVMEMAGMDMS

-537 RNVLKPGPDTIKK
+537 RNVLKPGQDTINK

-556 SEMTNKGIGSWWA
+556 AEMQPGWWSK
-569 RTFNDAQAIGIG
+569 FWGDAQALGVG

-598 AQYPNLDEEQVLK
+598 AQYPNLNEEQVLK

-661 NDQIRTKVDK
+661 NDSIRTKVDK

-707 QVAQSINTSKAK
+707 NVAQMINTSKAK
-719 ATADNKERRKTY
+719 ATADDKERRKANN
-731 QLETG
+731 LATG
-736 MREAYRVSEANRGKM
+736 MREAYRVSEANKGKY

>member
-1 MAEGSILP
+1 MAEGNILP

-21 IQVNAPMAQQQARQ
+21 IQVNAPMATQQAQQ
-35 AFVPSRTQY
+35 AFRPARSTY
-44 VQASGQ
+44 IQASGNAKQ
-50 ARVQESLLGEVNNR
+50 MDVLLGEVNSR
-64 NIEALSRLSASLG
+64 NLEALSRLSANLG

-109 FWGIFG
+109 FKGIFG

-123 RAAQVQNA
+123 RAAQVQNS
-131 GTSVLS
+131 GSSVLS

-159 DYVQTLNTG
+159 DYIQTLNTG
-168 DPQADMLIAQSA
+168 DPQADMLIAQNA
-180 MKMFPAVMDNL
+180 MKILPAVMDNL

-205 AQADVLEQHAQGLSY
+205 AQADTLEQHAQGLQY
-220 AADQVAKGQMAPEHY
+220 AADQVAKGQLAPEHY
-235 DALKAQFL
+235 DALKAQAI
-243 QAAMPMPG
+243 QSAMPMPG

-259 SMQGNVLSLVRNGQ
+259 SMQGNMLSLVRNGQ
-273 FELANSVRSQVLDPM
+273 FELANSIRSQVLDPM

-312 PVSRDYT
+312 PVSGDYT
-319 EFTGT
+319 MFTGT
-324 LPSQINAGRYSTEE
+324 LPSQINAGRYATEE
-338 QLLADIDRTNA
+338 QLLADIDRTNG
-349 DFKAQTGALNP
+349 DYKSQTGALNP
-360 MINNEERAQYLAR
+360 MINNEEKAQYVAR
-373 WQAWKQQQDEANAK
+373 WQAWKQQQDAAAAK
-387 AEAKQN
+387 EQAKQD
-393 DEEVK
+393 DEQVK
-398 RTIFMQGFAHGS
+398 RTIYMQGFAHGS
-410 PSTMTASGLDARQ
+410 PSVMTASGLDARQ

-509 LPLVMEMAGLDMS
+509 LPLVMEMAGMDMS

-537 RNVLKPGPDTIKK
+537 RTVLKPGQDTINK

-556 SEMTNKGIGSWWA
+556 AEMQPGWWSK
-569 RTFNDAQAIGIG
+569 FWGDAQALGVG

-598 AQYPNLDEEQVLK
+598 AQYPNLNEEQVLK

-661 NDQIRTKVDK
+661 NDSIRTKVDK

-707 QVAQSINTSKAK
+707 NVAQMINTSKAK
-719 ATADNKERRKTY
+719 ATADDKERRKANN
-731 QLETG
+731 LATG
-736 MREAYRVSEANRGKM
+736 MREAYRVSEANKGKY

>member
-1 MAEGSILP
+1 MAEGNILP

-21 IQVNAPMAQQQARQ
+21 IQVNAPMATQQAQQ
-35 AFVPSRTQY
+35 AFRPARSTY
-44 VQASGQ
+44 IQASGNAKQ
-50 ARVQESLLGEVNNR
+50 MDVLLGEVNSR
-64 NIEALSRLSASLG
+64 NLEALSRLSANLG

-109 FWGIFG
+109 FKGIFG

-123 RAAQVQNA
+123 RAAQVQNS
-131 GTSVLS
+131 GSSVLS

-159 DYVQTLNTG
+159 DYIQTLNTG
-168 DPQADMLIAQSA
+168 DPQADMLIAQNA
-180 MKMFPAVMDNL
+180 MKILPAVMDNL

-205 AQADVLEQHAQGLSY
+205 AQADTLEQHAQGLQY
-220 AADQVAKGQMAPEHY
+220 AADQVAKGQLAPEHY
-235 DALKAQFL
+235 DALKAQAI
-243 QAAMPMPG
+243 QSAMPMPG

-259 SMQGNVLSLVRNGQ
+259 SMQGNMLSLVRNGQ
-273 FELANSVRSQVLDPM
+273 FELANSIRSQVLDPM

-293 RFQLDQQMKQANA
+293 QFQLDQQMKQANA

-312 PVSRDYT
+312 PVSGDYT
-319 EFTGT
+319 MFTGT
-324 LPSQINAGRYSTEE
+324 LPSQINAGRYATEE
-338 QLLADIDRTNA
+338 QLLADIDRTNG
-349 DFKAQTGALNP
+349 DYKSQTGALNP
-360 MINNEERAQYLAR
+360 MINNEEKAQYVAR
-373 WQAWKQQQDEANAK
+373 WQAWKQQQDAAAAK
-387 AEAKQN
+387 EQAKQD
-393 DEEVK
+393 DEQVK
-398 RTIFMQGFAHGS
+398 RTIYMQGFAHGS
-410 PSTMTASGLDARQ
+410 PSVMTASGLDARQ

-473 GGIPREEDM
+473 GGIPRGEDM

-509 LPLVMEMAGLDMS
+509 LPLVMEMAGMDMS

-537 RNVLKPGPDTIKK
+537 RNVLKPGQDTINK

-556 SEMTNKGIGSWWA
+556 AEMQPGWWSK
-569 RTFNDAQAIGIG
+569 FWGDAQALGVG

-598 AQYPNLDEEQVLK
+598 AQYPNLNEEQVLK

-661 NDQIRTKVDK
+661 NDSIRTKVDK

-707 QVAQSINTSKAK
+707 NVAQMINTSKAK
-719 ATADNKERRKTY
+719 ATADDKERRKSNN
-731 QLETG
+731 LETG
-736 MREAYRVSEANRGKM
+736 MREAYRVSEANKGKY

>member
-1 MAEGSILP
+1 MAEGNILP

-21 IQVNAPMAQQQARQ
+21 IQVNAPMATQQAQQ
-35 AFVPSRTQY
+35 AFRPARSTY
-44 VQASGQ
+44 IQASGNAKQ
-50 ARVQESLLGEVNNR
+50 MDVLLGEVNSR
-64 NIEALSRLSASLG
+64 NLEALSRLSANLG

-109 FWGIFG
+109 FKGIFG

-123 RAAQVQNA
+123 RAAQVQNS
-131 GTSVLS
+131 GSSVLS

-168 DPQADMLIAQSA
+168 DPQADMLIAQNA
-180 MKMFPAVMDNL
+180 MKILPAVMDNL

-205 AQADVLEQHAQGLSY
+205 AQADTLEQHAQGLQY
-220 AADQVAKGQMAPEHY
+220 AADQVAKGQLAPEHY
-235 DALKAQFL
+235 DALKAQAI
-243 QAAMPMPG
+243 QSAMPMPG

-259 SMQGNVLSLVRNGQ
+259 SMQGNMLSLVRNGQ
-273 FELANSVRSQVLDPM
+273 FELANSIRSQVLDPM

-312 PVSRDYT
+312 PVSGDYT
-319 EFTGT
+319 MFTGT
-324 LPSQINAGRYSTEE
+324 LPSQINAGRYSSED

-349 DFKAQTGALNP
+349 DYKTQTGALNP
-360 MINNEERAQYLAR
+360 MINNEEKAEYVAR
-373 WQAWKQQQDEANAK
+373 WQAWKQQNDA
-387 AEAKQN
+387 AEAKAQAKQD
-393 DEEVK
+393 DEQVK
-398 RTIFMQGFAHGS
+398 RTIYMQGFAHGS
-410 PSTMTASGLDARQ
+410 PSVMSASGLDSRQ

-473 GGIPREEDM
+473 GGIPRAEDM

-537 RNVLKPGPDTIKK
+537 RNVLKPGQDTVNK

-556 SEMTNKGIGSWWA
+556 AEMQPGWWSK
-569 RTFNDAQAIGIG
+569 FWGDAQALGVG
-581 YESALKED
+581 YEAALKED

-598 AQYPNLDEEQVLK
+598 AQYPNLNEEQVLK

-661 NDQIRTKVDK
+661 NDSIRTKVDK

-707 QVAQSINTSKAK
+707 NVAQMINTSKAK
-719 ATADNKERRKTY
+719 ATADDKERRKANN
-731 QLETG
+731 LETG
-736 MREAYRVSEANRGKM
+736 MREAYRVSEANKGKF

>member
-1 MAEGSILP
+1 MAEGNILP

-21 IQVNAPMAQQQARQ
+21 IQVNAPMATQQAQQ
-35 AFVPSRTQY
+35 AFRPARSTY
-44 VQASGQ
+44 IQASGNAKQ
-50 ARVQESLLGEVNNR
+50 MDVLLGEVNSR
-64 NIEALSRLSASLG
+64 NLEALSRLSANLG

-109 FWGIFG
+109 FKGIFG

-123 RAAQVQNA
+123 RAAQVQNS
-131 GTSVLS
+131 GSSVLS

-159 DYVQTLNTG
+159 DYIQTLNTG
-168 DPQADMLIAQSA
+168 DPQADMLIAQNA
-180 MKMFPAVMDNL
+180 MKILPAVMDNL

-205 AQADVLEQHAQGLSY
+205 AQADTLEQHAQGLQY
-220 AADQVAKGQMAPEHY
+220 AADQVAKGQLAPEHY
-235 DALKAQFL
+235 DALKAQAI
-243 QAAMPMPG
+243 QSAMPMPG

-259 SMQGNVLSLVRNGQ
+259 SMQGNMLSLVRNGQ
-273 FELANSVRSQVLDPM
+273 FELANSIRSQVLDPM

-312 PVSRDYT
+312 PVSGDYT
-319 EFTGT
+319 MFTGT
-324 LPSQINAGRYSTEE
+324 LPSQINAGRYSSEE

-349 DFKAQTGALNP
+349 DYKSQTGALNP
-360 MINNEERAQYLAR
+360 MINNEEKAQYVAR
-373 WQAWKQQQDEANAK
+373 WQAWKQQQDAAAAK
-387 AEAKQN
+387 EQAKQD
-393 DEEVK
+393 DEQVK
-398 RTIFMQGFAHGS
+398 RTIYMQGFAHGS
-410 PSTMTASGLDARQ
+410 PSVMTASGLDARQ

-509 LPLVMEMAGLDMS
+509 LPLVMEMAGMDMS

-537 RNVLKPGPDTIKK
+537 RNVLKPGQDTINK

-556 SEMTNKGIGSWWA
+556 AEMQPGWWSK
-569 RTFNDAQAIGIG
+569 FWGDAQALGVG
-581 YESALKED
+581 YEAALKED

-598 AQYPNLDEEQVLK
+598 AQYPNLNEEQVLK

-661 NDQIRTKVDK
+661 NDSIRTKVDK

-707 QVAQSINTSKAK
+707 QVAQMINTSKAK
-719 ATADNKERRKTY
+719 ATADDKERRKANN
-731 QLETG
+731 LATG
-736 MREAYRVSEANRGKM
+736 MREAYRVSEANKGKY

>member
-1 MAEGSILP
+1 MAEGNILP

-21 IQVNAPMAQQQARQ
+21 IQVNAPMATQQAQQ
-35 AFVPSRTQY
+35 AFRPARSTY
-44 VQASGQ
+44 IQASGNAKQ
-50 ARVQESLLGEVNNR
+50 MDVLLGEVNSR
-64 NIEALSRLSASLG
+64 NLEALSRLTANLG
-77 QKFQEAQEDKFA
+77 QRFQEAQEDKFA

-109 FWGIFG
+109 FKGIFG

-123 RAAQVQNA
+123 RAAQVQNS
-131 GTSVLS
+131 GSSVLS

-168 DPQADMLIAQSA
+168 DPQADMLIAQNA
-180 MKMFPAVMDNL
+180 MKILPAVMDNL

-205 AQADVLEQHAQGLSY
+205 AQADTLEQHAQGLQY
-220 AADQVAKGQMAPEHY
+220 AADQVAKGQLAPEHY
-235 DALKAQFL
+235 DALKAQAI
-243 QAAMPMPG
+243 QSAMPMPG

-259 SMQGNVLSLVRNGQ
+259 SMQGNMLSLVRNGQ
-273 FELANSVRSQVLDPM
+273 FELANSIRSQVLDPM

-312 PVSRDYT
+312 PVSGDYT
-319 EFTGT
+319 MFTGT
-324 LPSQINAGRYSTEE
+324 LPSQINAGRYSSED

-349 DFKAQTGALNP
+349 DYKSQTGALNP
-360 MINNEERAQYLAR
+360 MINNEEKAEYVAR
-373 WQAWKQQQDEANAK
+373 WQAWKQQNDA
-387 AEAKQN
+387 AEAKAQAKQD
-393 DEEVK
+393 DEQVK
-398 RTIFMQGFAHGS
+398 RTIYMQGFAHGS
-410 PSTMTASGLDARQ
+410 PSVMSASGLDSRQ

-473 GGIPREEDM
+473 GGIPRAEDM

-537 RNVLKPGPDTIKK
+537 RNVLKPGQDTVNK

-556 SEMTNKGIGSWWA
+556 AEMQPGWWSK
-569 RTFNDAQAIGIG
+569 FWGDAQALGVG
-581 YESALKED
+581 YEAALKED

-598 AQYPNLDEEQVLK
+598 AQYPNLNEEQVLK

-661 NDQIRTKVDK
+661 NDSIRTKVDK

-707 QVAQSINTSKAK
+707 QVAQMINSSKAK
-719 ATADNKERRKTY
+719 ATADDKERRKANN
-731 QLETG
+731 LETG
-736 MREAYRVSEANRGKM
+736 MREAYRVSEANKGKY